1 MTEQNL
7 IDGELARVLEILEQ
21 VKELNKMIGLHQNQ
35 SKDSFMISQY
45 EDMKSRFLEDLKE
58 ILQHYEIE
66 VTIKD
71 KAA

>member
-1 MTEQNL
+1 VTEQNL

>member
-58 ILQHYEIE
+58 ILHHYEIE